1 MSAIRP
7 SFGENTS
14 LEIIVLA
21 YYANEIFGID
31 QQSRAFVRFEIES
44 QEFSHLTFN
53 PFALW
58 EVRLSR
64 EPGPSDPSRP
74 ELIEVTEITP
84 LGQIHKKRTI
94 SQLGKECSS
103 PSSIPILGFNGPSI
117 SYSQLSG
124 RSPSVT
130 IIELKKRQAIRRN
143 SYGEITVSF
152 PWGQII
158 ASVPIGNEAESQIF
172 QKTERSLNS
181 DKEIAS
187 VIGFRPKYVVVGLA
201 KPRAG
206 YCRKMAVGLLP
217 EKISRKTA
225 KALRAMQLESA
236 SLERSRGAQDP
247 KPLISDFGDE
257 PDR

>member
-1 MSAIRP
+1 MSVIRP

-21 YYANEIFGID
+21 NYGNEIFGID

-44 QEFSHLTFN
+44 QDFSHLTFN

-74 ELIEVTEITP
+74 ELIEVTDITP
-84 LGQIHKKRTI
+84 LGQIHRKRAI
-94 SQLGKECSS
+94 SQLGRECSS
-103 PSSIPILGFNGPSI
+103 PTSIPILGFNGPSI

-130 IIELKKRQAIRRN
+130 IIELKKRQAIRKN
-143 SYGEITVSF
+143 SYGEITISF

-172 QKTERSLNS
+172 EKTDRPLNS

-187 VIGFRPKYVVVGLA
+187 VIGFRPRYVVVGLA

-206 YCRKMAVGLLP
+206 YCRKMALGLLP
-217 EKISRKTA
+217 EQISRKTA
-225 KALRAMQLESA
+225 KALRAIQLESA
-236 SLERSRGAQDP
+236 SLAKSPGAKDQ
-247 KPLISDFGDE
+247 KPLIGDYGDD

>member
-21 YYANEIFGID
+21 NYANEIFGID
-31 QQSRAFVRFEIES
+31 QETRSFVRFEVEPQDYTHI
-44 QEFSHLTFN
+44 TFN

-58 EVRLSR
+58 KIRLSS

-74 ELIEVTEITP
+74 ELIGVTDITP
-84 LGQIHKKRTI
+84 LGQIHKKRAI
-94 SQLGKECSS
+94 AQLGKECSS
-103 PSSIPILGFNGPSI
+103 PESIPLLGFNGPSI
-117 SYSQLSG
+117 SYGQLRG

-130 IIELKKRQAIRRN
+130 IIELKKRQAIRKN
-143 SYGEITVSF
+143 SYGEITISF
-152 PWGQII
+152 PWGQVI
-158 ASVPIGNEAESQIF
+158 ASVPIGNEAEWQIF
-172 QKTERSLNS
+172 EKADRPLNS

-187 VIGFRPKYVVVGLA
+187 VLGFRPKYVVLGLA
-201 KPRAG
+201 KPKTG

-225 KALRAMQLESA
+225 KALRAIQLESA
-236 SLERSRGAQDP
+236 SLARNHGTIGQ
-247 KPLISDFGDE
+247 KPIISDLEDE
-257 PDR
+257 TDK